1 MVWGTFSVVHILSL
15 ILAVLINVAIYFVL
29 KRRGRAFQ
37 MVVLLLLT
45 GFGLFDIIWNL
56 VKWNSPLEYLPLHLC
71 TIFALMMPILVL
83 TKSEMLGNLA
93 LLWCFGSCFAL
104 VFNGAVASAE
114 ITDPVVLCYYFTHVF
129 DIGIP
134 LIMLKL
140 KMFKK
145 NPRCIFSTLMITF
158 ICYSFAHLMNLVINH
173 YTLVNEIVD
182 WKGELV
188 TVNYMYT
195 LAPINSLMEFFYNL
209 CPIPY
214 LYGILFMPI
223 ILGYLAVLYL
233 PQIVKEIKEL
243 IRHYHL
249 NKRRKYFFI
258 NRKVFVK

>member
-1 MVWGTFSVVHILSL
+1 M
-15 ILAVLINVAIYFVL
+15 
-29 KRRGRAFQ
+29 
-37 MVVLLLLT
+37 
-45 GFGLFDIIWNL
+45 
-56 VKWNSPLEYLPLHLC
+56 
-71 TIFALMMPILVL
+71 LMD
-83 TKSEMLGNLA
+83 K
-93 LLWCFGSCFAL
+93 
-104 VFNGAVASAE
+104 
-114 ITDPVVLCYYFTHVF
+114 
-129 DIGIP
+129 
-134 LIMLKL
+134 MLKL

-214 LYGILFMPI
+214 LYGLLFMPI